1 MPSGTSTACTWFVS
15 AKRVLIRSP
24 PSAVKPAKYAERMF
38 SYCSRRSCSER
49 GTSGMFSITRLP
61 RSMRSTGTGSAAAAT
76 KASSGAASA
85 TRMRVVS
92 RSVTVPPPALPAV
105 HVTPGRRGGEIPAA
119 TGRPGPRLS
128 SRKRDVRRIFQ
139 TRRPATV
146 DGMVKAF
153 SRALAGTS
161 FMWLLLAAA
170 AAWVPNARAEATFRV
185 VDTHPAGERVTLA
198 PNETVYVRVAY
209 TTDEP
214 VRIWARPYFRGAEVR
229 AGSNPSRVHTGSGE
243 ALGWFFLFEP
253 GLEVD
258 EIRITA
264 GDGSTAGTRLVATK
278 PVHIVSANRA
288 RAAESLP
295 AWAVTLRDEENRLAR
310 EDMERRMAEP
320 VGVGSH
326 LLMTTFMFAV
336 LGLGIAGIVLPL
348 RAVRRW
354 QGGWRVAA

>member
-1 MPSGTSTACTWFVS
+1 
-15 AKRVLIRSP
+15 
-24 PSAVKPAKYAERMF
+24 
-38 SYCSRRSCSER
+38 
-49 GTSGMFSITRLP
+49 
-61 RSMRSTGTGSAAAAT
+61 
-76 KASSGAASA
+76 
-85 TRMRVVS
+85 
-92 RSVTVPPPALPAV
+92 
-105 HVTPGRRGGEIPAA
+105 
-119 TGRPGPRLS
+119 
-128 SRKRDVRRIFQ
+128 
-139 TRRPATV
+139 
-146 DGMVKAF
+146 MVKAF

-198 PNETVYVRVAY
+198 PNETFYVRVAY

-354 QGGWRVAA
+354 QGGWRVAAAIPLAIIGFVVLRIVIDTAIDPTSHNLWPFEVLQAAVISLLLIGVIVVARKVTGAAA